1 MKRNIAIILVV
12 LVSFVFQSTILTTFS
27 FGGISPNLLI
37 IMTSVFGFMCG
48 QTSGLLVGFFAGLL
62 YDIFYGNVL
71 CYHALILMYIGYLN
85 GIFKQ
90 IFYKED
96 IKLPILLI
104 LSSDFVYGIVCYILL
119 FLLRGR
125 FHFGHYFIRIIVPEM
140 VYTILLTLLIYPP
153 IRNLIYYLDDEE
165 QRSDDSFA

>member
-1 MKRNIAIILVV
+1 MKRNIAIVV
-12 LVSFVFQSTILTTFS
+12 LVVTCFVLQSTLCKTFA

-37 IMTSVFGFMCG
+37 IITSVFGFMCG
-48 QTSGLLVGFFAGLL
+48 QSCGLWVGFFAGLL

-71 CYHALILMYIGYLN
+71 CYHALIMMYIGFLN
-85 GIFKQ
+85 GSFKQ

-104 LSSDFVYGIVCYILL
+104 LGSDFVYNMVYYILM

-125 FHFGHYFIRIIVPEM
+125 FHFPHYFLNIIVPEM
-140 VYTILLTLLIYPP
+140 VYTILVTMLIYPP
-153 IRNLIYYLDDEE
+153 IRNLIYFLDPDE

>member
-1 MKRNIAIILVV
+1 MKKNLAITALVIL
-12 LVSFVFQSTILTTFS
+12 SFVLQSTLLKTLS

-37 IMTSVFGFMCG
+37 ILTSVIGFMCG

-62 YDIFYGNVL
+62 YDIFYGDVL
-71 CYHALILMYIGYLN
+71 CFHGLIMMYIGYLN

-104 LSSDFVYGIVCYILL
+104 IGSDFAYNFIYYILM

-125 FHFGHYFIRIIVPEM
+125 FRIMHYFIQIMVPEM
-140 VYTILLTLLIYPP
+140 VYTILVTMLIYPP
-153 IRNLIYYLDDEE
+153 IRNLISYLDQGD